1 MKSLTDM
8 SAPVIDMF
16 SKRDLDKKVVF
27 DSVVEYTDSPKKVP
41 HKNYNI

>member
-1 MKSLTDM
+1 MKSLIDM

-41 HKNYNI
+41 HKNNNI